1 MGDRPA
7 EVGSGC
13 AGRSPVRRMRL
24 GEVLFG
30 PADWPVGLGAA
41 GGRAPSQA
49 RFWTH
54 PDWPVGVGVW
64 THPRLTSWRGVGP
77 PIFGRT

>member
-1 MGDRPA
+1 MDGVPTGPASRRRGHSPVGAADMGDRPA

-30 PADWPVGLGAA
+30 PADWPVG
-41 GGRAPSQA
+41 
-49 RFWTH
+49 
-54 PDWPVGVGVW
+54 VGVW